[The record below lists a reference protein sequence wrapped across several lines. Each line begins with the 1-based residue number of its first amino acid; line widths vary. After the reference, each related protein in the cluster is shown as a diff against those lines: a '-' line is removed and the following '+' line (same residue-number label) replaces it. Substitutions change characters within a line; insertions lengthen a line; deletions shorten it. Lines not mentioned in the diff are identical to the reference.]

1 MYICEVLFRL
11 KVNIYVN
18 FELYKCHFLYLK
30 VHALTGLEEHW
41 FIYILGVLI
50 DSSQEVCFFQDTSC
64 SQETISSAQQP
75 SGYSEVVS
83 TSQETSSETDAST
96 SQGTSCP
103 RQSDFH
109 EVIDLSQYST
119 PSTPVDS
126 LQLSGLQI
134 YKEDVQT
141 VHPKSMITDAIVSFL
156 FK

>member
-1 MYICEVLFRL
+1 MSFFIFESSYTNWFRKTLVYLYFGGSYRFITRGMLFPRYQL
-11 KVNIYVN
+11 
-18 FELYKCHFLYLK
+18 
-30 VHALTGLEEHW
+30 LTRDHL
-41 FIYILGVLI
+41 
-50 DSSQEVCFFQDTSC
+50 
-64 SQETISSAQQP
+64 SSAQQP

-126 LQLSGLQI
+126 VQLSGLQI

>member
-1 MYICEVLFRL
+1 MSFFIFESSCTNWFRKTLVYLYFGGSYRFITRGMLFPRYQL
-11 KVNIYVN
+11 
-18 FELYKCHFLYLK
+18 
-30 VHALTGLEEHW
+30 LTRDHL
-41 FIYILGVLI
+41 
-50 DSSQEVCFFQDTSC
+50 
-64 SQETISSAQQP
+64 SSAQQP

-119 PSTPVDS
+119 PSTPVGS
-126 LQLSGLQI
+126 VQLSGLQI

>member
-1 MYICEVLFRL
+1 MSFFIFESSCTNWFRKTLVYLYFGGSYRFITRGMLFPRYQL
-11 KVNIYVN
+11 
-18 FELYKCHFLYLK
+18 
-30 VHALTGLEEHW
+30 LTRDHL
-41 FIYILGVLI
+41 
-50 DSSQEVCFFQDTSC
+50 
-64 SQETISSAQQP
+64 SSAQQP

-126 LQLSGLQI
+126 VQLSGLQI